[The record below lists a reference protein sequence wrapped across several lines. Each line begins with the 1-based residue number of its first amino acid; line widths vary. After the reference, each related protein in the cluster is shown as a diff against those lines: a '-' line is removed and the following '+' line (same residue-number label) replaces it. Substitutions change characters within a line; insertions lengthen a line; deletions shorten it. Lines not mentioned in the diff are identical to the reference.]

1 MRVIPRV
8 QAREPANSTF
18 QKTAVLACID
28 ARLTVEDLLGLN
40 TGEAYIIRNT
50 DGIATEDAIRSLII
64 SHELL
69 GTQEFFLVINYT
81 DCGMLTFADEEL
93 RNKLAQKVH
102 TNTSGLKFH
111 SFPDLEENV
120 KNQVDRIKSTP
131 SLPKNIAVYGF
142 IYDMR

>member
-102 TNTSGLKFH
+102 DRYKWTQVPLVPRSRGEC
-111 SFPDLEENV
+111 EEPGRQDKVNPISS
-120 KNQVDRIKSTP
+120 KEHR
-131 SLPKNIAVYGF
+131 SLRVHI
-142 IYDMR
+142 

>member
-18 QKTAVLACID
+18 EKTAVLACID

-102 TNTSGLKFH
+102 DRYKWTQVPLVPRSRGEC
-111 SFPDLEENV
+111 EEPGR
-120 KNQVDRIKSTP
+120 QESQPPLFQRTPQSTG
-131 SLPKNIAVYGF
+131 SY
-142 IYDMR
+142 MT